1 MKPYKR
7 QAAGLALTAVV
18 TTVMNLAPGLIQRN
32 LINTVL
38 TGHHALHHLYLMM
51 ALWLGVV
58 VVSVGAQIFTGR
70 LTAFLAGHIAAD
82 LRAGLYRA
90 IEFLQLGY
98 FDKKQVG
105 AITSR
110 VTQDTDRVWGFLVD
124 GAPFII
130 TNGLLIVGVA
140 VFLLRA
146 NVYLTLCIL
155 APVPVVL
162 LIAAAFWK
170 PMSTLFHRV
179 GQKWAQVPHAPER
192 IADGHSGG
200 QSVRA
205 GGL

>member
-1 MKPYKR
+1 MWRIAAYLKPYKA
-7 QAAGLALTAVV
+7 QAIAGLALTAVV

-38 TGHHALHHLYLMM
+38 TGHYPLHHLYLMM
-51 ALWLGVV
+51 AVWLSVV
-58 VVSVGAQIFTGR
+58 VVSVGAQILTGR

-130 TNGLLIVGVA
+130 TNGLLIVGVSGVSAAGQLASDPVHSRPSSDCAAHRRRVLEADVHA
-140 VFLLRA
+140 VSPGRA
-146 NVYLTLCIL
+146 EMG
-155 APVPVVL
+155 AG
-162 LIAAAFWK
+162 
-170 PMSTLFHRV
+170 STCT
-179 GQKWAQVPHAPER
+179 
-192 IADGHSGG
+192 
-200 QSVRA
+200 
-205 GGL
+205 